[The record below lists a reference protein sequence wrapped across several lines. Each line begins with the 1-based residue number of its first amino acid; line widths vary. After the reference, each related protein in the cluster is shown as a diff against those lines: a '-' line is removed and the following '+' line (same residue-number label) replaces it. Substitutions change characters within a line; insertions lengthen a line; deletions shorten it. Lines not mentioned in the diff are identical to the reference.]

1 MPARASRLV
10 HLPLFPTGVIR
21 PLATRQRRTAKLAAP
36 WGECR
41 SPGHMDLQLSPQNEN
56 VLFCKVEMS
65 YSQTSVALAIPL
77 WMHDVASR
85 PAVKA
90 TLRRIEPRGF
100 DDTRP
105 RCEGR
110 TVMRGMAR
118 LFWRDSKTCPRQVLF
133 GRADISTLLRHTGT
147 FSLRSLA
154 IRGTIIGPWVPKR
167 KCEWTAVYPGGP
179 KWRFQLKGRGK

>member
-1 MPARASRLV
+1 MGRV
-10 HLPLFPTGVIR
+10 
-21 PLATRQRRTAKLAAP
+21 PLAWTHGP
-36 WGECR
+36 
-41 SPGHMDLQLSPQNEN
+41 SHMDLQLSPQNEN

-90 TLRRIEPRGF
+90 TLRRIEPRGL

-133 GRADISTLLRHTGT
+133 GKADISTLLRHTGT

>member
-1 MPARASRLV
+1 MGRV
-10 HLPLFPTGVIR
+10 
-21 PLATRQRRTAKLAAP
+21 PLAWTHGP
-36 WGECR
+36 
-41 SPGHMDLQLSPQNEN
+41 SHMDLQLSPQNEN

-90 TLRRIEPRGF
+90 TLRRIEPRGL

-110 TVMRGMAR
+110 TVMDRFTPLATATE
-118 LFWRDSKTCPRQVLF
+118 LSLAPLADSKRM
-133 GRADISTLLRHTGT
+133 A
-147 FSLRSLA
+147 A
-154 IRGTIIGPWVPKR
+154 
-167 KCEWTAVYPGGP
+167 
-179 KWRFQLKGRGK
+179 